1 MGLLI
6 YLILLPLV
14 PLLGTALLS
23 LVADILENACL
34 LLRTNFFP
42 RWFCR
47 LRIQRMIRVDP
58 LQRMVVD
65 EDTFAPTDEG
75 LVATAAFQ
83 GLQKDALGIVS
94 NSISR
99 GGMLVL
105 RERFGMGKS
114 YTSIGVA
121 LGRYH
126 GAPTRS
132 LAVTGGEASVYT
144 KEWYANVKSA
154 LGIEGD
160 IHRGEVANMILGPL
174 KNKWI
179 HTRSSKRID
188 FVNTYDGGSPKR
200 AYGMLV
206 LEDFNP
212 IELAELAE
220 NLKKEDENR
229 EPTLLEMIRA
239 IDPATWSFLQ
249 RLVQGSYGRDVLVI
263 ITTESTYAMK
273 LLHEGVNGRQK
284 CYMAPSACADPN
296 DRDSEYIG
304 LNWDVEARKPLFSGA
319 FPLKDPAAIDNYA
332 GMTEKTIRSLML
344 EIAAGT
350 DEVDRGPPTHWCWR
364 CLRQTMSDFK
374 QDHLRDHWRRLLGK
388 DIVSG
393 RDLPQESYRQPGSGH
408 LA

>member
-1 MGLLI
+1 MGWLI
-6 YLILLPLV
+6 DLILLPFV
-14 PLLGTALLS
+14 AVVGTALLS
-23 LVADILENACL
+23 LVADSLEDAFL
-34 LLRTNFFP
+34 LLRTHFFP

-47 LRIQRMIRVDP
+47 LHIRRLIRVDP
-58 LQRMVVD
+58 LKRMGTD
-65 EDTFAPTDEG
+65 NEDTFEPTDDV
-75 LVATAAFQ
+75 LVATPAFQ
-83 GLQKDALGIVS
+83 GLQKDVLGIVN

-105 RERFGMGKS
+105 REAFGMGKS

-132 LAVTGGEASVYT
+132 LVVTRGQASLST

-154 LGIEGD
+154 LGIQGD
-160 IHRGEVANMILGPL
+160 FPRGELASMLLGPL
-174 KNKWI
+174 RNKWI
-179 HTRSSKRID
+179 HTRSSKRIS
-188 FVNTYDGGSPKR
+188 FVNTYDVGSPKR

-239 IDPATWSFLQ
+239 IDPTTWSFLQ
-249 RLVQGSYGRDVLVI
+249 RLAQDSYGRDLLVI
-263 ITTESTYAMK
+263 ITTECKYAMR
-273 LLHEGVNGRQK
+273 LLHEGVNGREK
-284 CYMAPSACADPN
+284 CYMAPSTCADPK
-296 DRDSEYIG
+296 DRCSEYKG
-304 LNWDVEARKPLFSGA
+304 LNWDIEARKLLFSGA
-319 FPLKDPAAIDNYA
+319 FPLKDPDTIDDYA
-332 GMTEKTIRSLML
+332 GMMDRNLRSLML

-350 DEVDRGPPTHWCWR
+350 DEVARGPPTHWCWR
-364 CLRQTMSDFK
+364 IMSDFK

-393 RDLPQESYRQPGSGH
+393 RYLPQAPYRQPGSGH